1 MDKLLYGVGLNDY
14 DGKINVNGKI
24 LKFYKVWQSMLSRCY
39 DFKYHSRYPAYIGCS
54 VCKEWHSLT
63 AFKKWFDEN
72 YIEGYEFLLKEIEYI
87 HQKHVALYL
96 KK

>member
-54 VCKEWHSLT
+54 VCKE
-63 AFKKWFDEN
+63 
-72 YIEGYEFLLKEIEYI
+72 
-87 HQKHVALYL
+87 
-96 KK
+96 